1 MLWAIDLG
9 STIQWSSSQSLSLVF
24 SGKHS
29 SFTVPAQQLSKT
41 AFLRWPKAER
51 EWCQHT
57 RKILERIVMLYCP
70 HQICGFEMCFR
81 IWMWLCDVNVVFSL
95 SADSLLWLQ
104 PWNPWLGAQVL
115 HDASRRFVV
124 QAEGWSTS
132 QCVGLSCLIHV
143 AICIDMLRLRW
154 HVIAVLISWSYVSF
168 CCRWRLERQWLPAN
182 LNSQPF
188 YVMHFFSIAMILYR
202 LLLWMDVIQLHSRLS
217 HVATPARMKTQ
228 GKAFSNGRC
237 SSMIARTWASRWNE
251 ESLMLVLC
259 GEIFIWWFS

>member
-1 MLWAIDLG
+1 MQAKSQLCVWPPNSTSKNWEINVKVWPCKHQWTSLTHQAYIHENINLRVINNNITRSSGCSNHYWFLYHLYQLTTFCDMLWAIDLG

-143 AICIDMLRLRW
+143 AICIDMLW
-154 HVIAVLISWSYVSF
+154 SGYILIY
-168 CCRWRLERQWLPAN
+168 N
-182 LNSQPF
+182 D
-188 YVMHFFSIAMILYR
+188 I
-202 LLLWMDVIQLHSRLS
+202 
-217 HVATPARMKTQ
+217 
-228 GKAFSNGRC
+228 
-237 SSMIARTWASRWNE
+237 
-251 ESLMLVLC
+251 
-259 GEIFIWWFS
+259 